1 MPYSAALNL
10 GTTINQSVWQF
21 SALRTGV
28 IAFGPSFGLLVGS
41 YLGNS
46 LLSVFKGHA
55 REVLV
60 GSAIVMS
67 KSGHAAPTKLYP
79 ADISKSLSQGLNR

>member
-10 GTTINQSVWQF
+10 GTTINQYVWQF
-21 SALRTGV
+21 PPLKTGI
-28 IAFGPSFGLLVGS
+28 IAFGPSFGLLAGA

-60 GSAIVMS
+60 VSAIVMS
-67 KSGHAAPTKLYP
+67 K
-79 ADISKSLSQGLNR
+79 